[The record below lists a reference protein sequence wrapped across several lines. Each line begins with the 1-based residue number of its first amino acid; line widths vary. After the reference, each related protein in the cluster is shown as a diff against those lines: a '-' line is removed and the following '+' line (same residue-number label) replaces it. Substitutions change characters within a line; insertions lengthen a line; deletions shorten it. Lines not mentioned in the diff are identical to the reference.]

1 MSLLLLV
8 LIPLILGLGLLI
20 AKPEKSLQ
28 IGILGSLI
36 ELGLAIYLI
45 YGNGNTHAIDYPWI
59 PDAGI
64 RFKMMIDGINSP
76 LILLA
81 TLIFPFILATICN
94 SERNKDGNYVGLLM
108 IMQSL
113 MIGAF
118 LSFDAFLFY
127 FFFEAALIPI
137 YFIIIQYGEGNK
149 NKIALKFFVYTLF
162 GSLFLLI
169 GLIYIYLR
177 GSNLS
182 PSSDFLYLYETA
194 QKLSP
199 TEQNFLLF
207 AFFIAFAIKMPIFP
221 FHTWQPDTYTSS
233 PAQGTMMLS
242 GIMLKMGTYGVIRL
256 VLPMFGPALE
266 NYGNILI
273 ILSIIGV
280 IYGSI
285 IAIQQ
290 TDAKKILAYSSFAHV
305 GLISAGMLTN
315 DPEGVQGAIYQMV
328 SHGINVVG
336 LFFIVDI
343 IEKRTKTRNIYQLG
357 GITQY
362 SYVLSVG
369 FIILSLGSVGLPL
382 TNGFIGEFILLKN
395 IFEYSNLLGIIGGL
409 TIILA
414 AVYSLRLIQKTI
426 FGNTSKLTKDFPDL
440 NIQEKMVLVSLS
452 VLVILGG
459 IFPHFIF
466 NLTESGI
473 ENISKWFI
481 N

>member
-1 MSLLLLV
+1 MSLLLII

-36 ELGLAIYLI
+36 ELGLTIYLI

-81 TLIFPFILATICN
+81 TLIFPFILATICH
-94 SERNKDGNYVGLLM
+94 SERNEDGNYVGLLM

-256 VLPMFGPALE
+256 VLPMFGQALE

-315 DPEGVQGAIYQMV
+315 GSEGVQGAIYQMV

-426 FGNTSKLTKDFPDL
+426 FGNTSKLTKDFQDL
-440 NIQEKMVLVSLS
+440 NIQEKIILVSLS
-452 VLVILGG
+452 ILVILGG